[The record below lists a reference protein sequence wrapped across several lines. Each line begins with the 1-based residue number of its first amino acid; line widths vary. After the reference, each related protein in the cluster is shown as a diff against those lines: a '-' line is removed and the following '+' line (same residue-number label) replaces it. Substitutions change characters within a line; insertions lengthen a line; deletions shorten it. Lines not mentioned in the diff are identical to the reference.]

1 MVQVQILNR
10 LFTREERMM
19 MVRRIT
25 MRRLLI
31 LPFRPL
37 KAAFFFTAK
46 FLLKHLNVRFLWT
59 NIDRIGHLSCDVD
72 CYIKERELGLAPKH
86 HAILLAPENKVAN
99 KALLGYWRRYIR
111 AISSPRV
118 LEMLNPLLSHPPLR
132 LNVYEYTTAIN
143 ETAPFYNI
151 QKQWGDRP
159 PLLSLRQEDIARGE
173 KRLLE
178 LGLPPGAWFVCVHS
192 REGGYS
198 PHDERIHSHR
208 NSAIESYRMAMEAIA
223 DRGGWCIRVGDPT
236 MKKMPPMQNAV
247 DYAHSPLR
255 ADWMDLFL
263 FARCRFFLGNSSGP
277 FLAASAFGVPVAL
290 ANQAPVSVVLPCGK
304 KDIGIPKLIWSLKEQ
319 RLLTFP
325 EILGTPIGDMRFSP
339 DYERAGIKVIDNTP
353 EDIRDLAL
361 EQLDRVEGRLTY
373 DPVDEALQAK
383 FKALMKPGHYSYG
396 SDSRVGRAFLKK
408 HAALL

>member
-1 MVQVQILNR
+1 M
-10 LFTREERMM
+10 
-19 MVRRIT
+19 
-25 MRRLLI
+25 
-31 LPFRPL
+31 
-37 KAAFFFTAK
+37 
-46 FLLKHLNVRFLWT
+46 
-59 NIDRIGHLSCDVD
+59 
-72 CYIKERELGLAPKH
+72 
-86 HAILLAPENKVAN
+86 
-99 KALLGYWRRYIR
+99 
-111 AISSPRV
+111 
-118 LEMLNPLLSHPPLR
+118 
-132 LNVYEYTTAIN
+132 
-143 ETAPFYNI
+143 
-151 QKQWGDRP
+151 
-159 PLLSLRQEDIARGE
+159 LSLRQEDIARGE

-208 NSAIESYRMAMEAIA
+208 NSAIESYRMAIEAIV

-325 EILGTPIGDMRFSP
+325 EILASPIGDMRFSP

-361 EQLDRVEGRLTY
+361 EQLDRVEGRSTY